1 MDFLQEYTEKVFS
14 GEIITGIEI
23 KRMLKILKK
32 DRESGKYIFDSSYAE
47 LRIKFIE
54 TFCIQG
60 KAPFYGKTPK
70 LMLWQKAFLTALY
83 SFYRKDENGNKGK
96 LRFQKALL
104 LIARKNGKSALASFD
119 GFTELSIGEGGQF
132 ICCGSNDDKQA
143 SLIFN
148 EVKGL
153 SKRFEKTPRR
163 FHNNLSI
170 VKNNKND
177 SEVFK
182 MSARTRDKDGRQISK
197 AFLDEIHNAR
207 DNELYMSIWQSM
219 SIAEEPLLMM
229 LTTEGFITGGL
240 LDKELKE
247 VRAILSGEIEEDSYL
262 AFLYTQDSENE
273 IWQDEN
279 SWLKSNPS
287 LDVIKKRDYLRSN
300 LNKSKLDKE
309 TRMHTLCKDFN
320 IHQNN
325 AQAWL
330 MYEDYTYNA
339 TFDPEELRGGY
350 AICGVDLSSTTDM
363 TAVKAIV
370 MKPESKTVYVMQHYF
385 IPERK
390 LFDSDDKT
398 TGAKYEEWAQ
408 SGYLIIHSGNEVE
421 VDKVADWIYSLY
433 EKYNIQVFKCGYDV
447 RLSKSFVNRMTELF
461 GSEILE
467 VIPQASKFLSE
478 PTKLLEADLK
488 ARLVNYNN
496 NPIDRWC
503 FSNAQIK
510 LDQFGRIMIIKIQEQ
525 ASRRIDGAVALII
538 AYATLRMYKNEYNE
552 IIQGTGRKNGNN

>member
-1 MDFLQEYTEKVFS
+1 
-14 GEIITGIEI
+14 
-23 KRMLKILKK
+23 
-32 DRESGKYIFDSSYAE
+32 
-47 LRIKFIE
+47 
-54 TFCIQG
+54 
-60 KAPFYGKTPK
+60 
-70 LMLWQKAFLTALY
+70 
-83 SFYRKDENGNKGK
+83 
-96 LRFQKALL
+96 
-104 LIARKNGKSALASFD
+104 
-119 GFTELSIGEGGQF
+119 
-132 ICCGSNDDKQA
+132 
-143 SLIFN
+143 
-148 EVKGL
+148 
-153 SKRFEKTPRR
+153 
-163 FHNNLSI
+163 
-170 VKNNKND
+170 
-177 SEVFK
+177 
-182 MSARTRDKDGRQISK
+182 
-197 AFLDEIHNAR
+197 
-207 DNELYMSIWQSM
+207 
-219 SIAEEPLLMM
+219 
-229 LTTEGFITGGL
+229 
-240 LDKELKE
+240 
-247 VRAILSGEIEEDSYL
+247 
-262 AFLYTQDSENE
+262 
-273 IWQDEN
+273 
-279 SWLKSNPS
+279 
-287 LDVIKKRDYLRSN
+287 
-300 LNKSKLDKE
+300 
-309 TRMHTLCKDFN
+309 
-320 IHQNN
+320 
-325 AQAWL
+325 

-350 AICGVDLSSTTDM
+350 AILGVDLSSTTDM

-370 MKPESKTVYVMQHYF
+370 IKPESKIVYVMQQYF

-390 LFDSDDKT
+390 LFDSDDKS
-398 TGAKYEEWAQ
+398 TGAKYEEWAKD
-408 SGYLIIHSGNEVE
+408 GYLTIHSGNEVE